1 MASEPNPHPTSGE
14 IVERPFLRVT
24 WQRGIPTQ
32 PEVGVNGCRVDDVLL
47 VVQEKLQAYQSG
59 PLSCDEND
67 EALQAIRAALAALE
81 SRRRRRTEQGVL
93 NTMTAHETER
103 TEDVDHDF
111 SATGA

>member
-1 MASEPNPHPTSGE
+1 MANEPNPLPSSGE

-24 WQRGIPTQ
+24 WQRGIPTK
-32 PEVGVNGCRVDDVLL
+32 PEVGVNGCRVDDVLQ
-47 VVQEKLQAYQSG
+47 VVQEKLQAYQAG
-59 PLSCDEND
+59 PLSCEEND
-67 EALQAIRAALAALE
+67 EALEAIRTALGALDA
-81 SRRRRRTEQGVL
+81 RRRRRIEQGVL